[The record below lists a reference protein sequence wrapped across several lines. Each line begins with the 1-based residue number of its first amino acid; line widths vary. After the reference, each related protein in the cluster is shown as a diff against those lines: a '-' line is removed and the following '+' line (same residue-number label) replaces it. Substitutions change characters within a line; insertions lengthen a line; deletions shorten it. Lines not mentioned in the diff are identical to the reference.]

1 MELYEKI
8 YVNPS
13 FLKTDHGEI
22 ACVTCHSGDPKN
34 PDWQTA
40 HKGIVR
46 DPTFP
51 DAGNTCGECH
61 EDIVKT
67 AKNSLHFTLAPFKK
81 IIETR
86 ANKHDKTV
94 FKKVCGAAEKH
105 CNACHSSC
113 GQCHVSRPDYAKG
126 GFLAGHLFQKKPCM
140 DTTCSSCHGGR
151 VYGEFTGLNDGYPA
165 DVHYE
170 KKEMTC
176 MDCHTGEEMHADASG
191 LSSRFDL
198 PERPACK
205 KCHPNV
211 LSEKPE
217 TRSHSIHRE
226 KVACQVC
233 HVVAN
238 KNCFGCHVGTDKK
251 GLPFYKSGETKML
264 FKIGLNINKTN
275 ERPYNYV
282 VLRHPPADPG
292 LFDFYVKNG
301 LADFDKLPTWKLDTP
316 HSIQRITPQN
326 KTCNNCHGNPAL
338 FLQEKDV
345 TGWERKANAGVIVPD
360 NKIPE
365 PVKEEAAKQ

>member
-1 MELYEKI
+1 LEPYEKV

-13 FLKTDHGEI
+13 FLKTAHGEI
-22 ACVTCHSGDPKN
+22 RCETCHNGNPRD

-40 HKGIVR
+40 HTGLVR

-51 DAGNTCGECH
+51 EADKACGKCH
-61 EDIVKT
+61 EDIAAT
-67 AKNSLHFTLAPFKK
+67 ATSSLHYTLAPFSSIIKK
-81 IIETR
+81 R
-86 ANKHDKTV
+86 ANKQNKEV
-94 FKKVCGAAEKH
+94 FKKVCLAKDKH

-151 VYGEFTGLNDGYPA
+151 VYGEYTGLNDGYPA
-165 DVHYE
+165 DIHYE

-198 PERPACK
+198 PERPVCK

-217 TRSHSIHRE
+217 TRSHSIHKD

-233 HVVAN
+233 HAVAN
-238 KNCFGCHVGTDKK
+238 KNCFGCHVETDKK
-251 GLPFYKSGETKML
+251 GLPFCKSGETKML

-282 VLRHPPADPG
+282 VLRHPPVDPG

-345 TGWERKANAGVIVPD
+345 TGWERKANTGVIVPD
-360 NKIPE
+360 SKIPK
-365 PVKEEAAKQ
+365 PVSNH